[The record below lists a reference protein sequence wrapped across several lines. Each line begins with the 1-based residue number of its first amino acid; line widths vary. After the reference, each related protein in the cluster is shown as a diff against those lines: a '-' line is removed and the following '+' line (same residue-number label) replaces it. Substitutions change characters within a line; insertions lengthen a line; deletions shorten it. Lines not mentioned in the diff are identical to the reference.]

1 MPGADGKAETAPG
14 YLKASYIDQ
23 GKLGVAFGE
32 GFYVC
37 EPPVA

>member
-14 YLKASYIDQ
+14 HLKASYIDQ